1 MSRAPAA
8 VRRLVVAVDL
18 AGSTAQD
25 HLRQIATQRRLADVL
40 EVACA
45 EAGIDRPACLRQ
57 PQGDGELLL
66 LPPGIDEGRVVPDL
80 VRELGIALREVNRD
94 LSDAARLRLR
104 AALHQGVVH
113 EAAGGFVGRAV
124 VRAFRLLDSAELR
137 AVLREQPRC
146 ELALIVSGQL
156 FEDVVEHGYRGLD
169 PQAFRQVRVEVPEKG
184 FAGDGWVHVVLAP
197 PAVPPA
203 APPAGPAGAGR
214 GGGPRPVAPAD
225 LPPVPRPEE
234 VAPRLFRPEVFRQ
247 FEGN

>member
-1 MSRAPAA
+1 MSRPVGRAPAA

-18 AGSTAQD
+18 AGSTRQD
-25 HLRQIATQRRLADVL
+25 HLRQIATQRRLSDVL
-40 EVACA
+40 EAACA

-66 LPPGIDEGRVVPDL
+66 LPPGIDEGRVVPDF

-113 EAAGGFVGRAV
+113 ESAGGFVGRAV

-137 AVLREQPRC
+137 AVLRDQPRC

-156 FEDVVEHGYRGLD
+156 FEDVLEHGYRGLD
-169 PQAFRQVRVEVPEKG
+169 PQGFRQVRVEAPEKG
-184 FAGDGWVHVVLAP
+184 FSGEGWVHVVLGP
-197 PAVPPA
+197 PPA
-203 APPAGPAGAGR
+203 APPAASAARPWS
-214 GGGPRPVAPAD
+214 GGSGGLVEP
-225 LPPVPRPEE
+225 PPVPRPEE
-234 VAPRLFRPEVFRQ
+234 VAPHLFRPEVFRQ